1 MELNK
6 LLEKALEKKA
16 SDIHISVGLPP
27 VFRINGELVRLD
39 EKRILPQDSIIL
51 AKQCL
56 TQKNY
61 ETFLEAGEVDVAY
74 ALPGICRFRVNVFKQ
89 RGSCAIAFRVIP
101 TKIPTMEE
109 LSLPEILKTL
119 ANKRRG
125 LILVTGPTGSGKST
139 TLASFIDYVNETRKE
154 HIITIEDPIEY
165 THMHKKSIVVQREI
179 GTDSMSFPNSLRAAL
194 REDPD
199 VILLGEMRDQETIA
213 TALTAAET
221 GHLVLSTL
229 HTVGSAKTID
239 RIIDVFPP
247 HQQPQVRNQLST
259 VVVSILSQQLMLK
272 NDESG
277 RAVATEVMMMT
288 PAIANLIRE
297 GKTSQ
302 INTCIHTGGEFGMY
316 SMDSSLAD
324 LYRNGVIDFQ
334 TASSYAVDFEN
345 FRKILTV

>member
-1 MELNK
+1 MELNY
-6 LLEKALEKKA
+6 LLEKALEQKA

-27 VFRINGELVRLD
+27 VFRINGELVNL
-39 EKRILPQDSIIL
+39 EQNKIMPQDSIIL

-61 ETFLEAGEVDVAY
+61 ETFLELGEVDVAY

-101 TKIPTMEE
+101 TQIPSMEDLKIP
-109 LSLPEILKTL
+109 SILKDL
-119 ANKRRG
+119 AKRKRG

-139 TLASFIDYVNETRKE
+139 TLASFIDHINRSRRE

-165 THMHKKSIVVQREI
+165 THSHQNSIVVQREI
-179 GTDSMSFPNSLRAAL
+179 GTDSLGFPGALRSAL

-247 HQQPQVRNQLST
+247 YQQPQVRNQLST
-259 VVVSILSQQLMLK
+259 VIAAIISQQLLLK
-272 NDESG
+272 QDESG
-277 RAVATEVMMMT
+277 RIVATEVMVMT

-297 GKTSQ
+297 GKTAQ
-302 INTCIHTGGEFGMY
+302 INTSIHTGGEFGMY
-316 SMDSSLAD
+316 SMDSSLVD
-324 LYRNGVIDFQ
+324 LYRKGEVDYATAAGYAID
-334 TASSYAVDFEN
+334 YEN
-345 FRKILTV
+345 FMKLLGV

>member
-1 MELNK
+1 MELNQ
-6 LLEKALEKKA
+6 LLEKSLEKKA
-16 SDIHISVGLPP
+16 SDIHVSVGLPP
-27 VFRINGELVRLD
+27 IFRINGELVTLGD
-39 EKRILPQDSIIL
+39 KSISPQDAIIL

-61 ETFLEAGEVDVAY
+61 ETFLELGEVDVAY

-89 RGSCAIAFRVIP
+89 RGTCSIAFRVIP

-109 LSLPEILKTL
+109 LKLPNILKSL
-119 ANKRRG
+119 ATKRRG

-139 TLASFIDYVNETRKE
+139 TLASFIDYINRNRRE
-154 HIITIEDPIEY
+154 HVITLEDPIEY
-165 THMHKKSIVVQREI
+165 THQHKESIVVQREV
-179 GTDSMSFPNSLRAAL
+179 GTDTMSFPKALRAAL

-199 VILLGEMRDQETIA
+199 VILLGEMRDQETIS

-259 VVVSILSQQLMLK
+259 VVVSILSQQLLLTK
-272 NDESG
+272 DEAS
-277 RAVATEVMMMT
+277 RTVATEVMMMN

-297 GKTSQ
+297 GKTAQ

-316 SMDSSLAD
+316 SMDSSLAE
-324 LYRNGVIDFQ
+324 LYKDGLIDYN
-334 TASSYAVDFEN
+334 TAASYAVDYDN
-345 FRKILTV
+345 FRKILMV